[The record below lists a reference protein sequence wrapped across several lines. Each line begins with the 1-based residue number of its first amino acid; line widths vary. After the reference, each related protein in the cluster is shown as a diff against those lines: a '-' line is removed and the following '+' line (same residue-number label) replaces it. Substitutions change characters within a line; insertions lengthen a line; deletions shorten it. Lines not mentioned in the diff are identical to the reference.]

1 MPKISI
7 IVPIYNVERYLPAC
21 LDSVLN
27 QTFTD
32 FEIICI
38 NDGSTD
44 GCGQILSDYATKD
57 SRIKVITQK
66 NQGVSVARNTGIQ
79 SATAD
84 YIAFV
89 DSDDELAP
97 TFLEKMYNT
106 ITQTNSDVVWC
117 DFQQGEIK
125 KDWPNNET
133 EPQIYT
139 DPFDR
144 FVMECPNMQMSTV
157 NKLYRREI
165 VQKCPFVAGLKYGE
179 DVVFLHQF
187 MYQAK
192 QVAHVPEQLYF
203 YREREGSAIHTPLCQ
218 KMIDDA
224 IIIVRSL
231 ITFFENK
238 HMNKKTQV
246 ILHQK
251 LAKRL
256 FKFCVLEP
264 KRKDKEHLE
273 QWYAYTRPILKHL
286 KEQGIYRPRFLTIKN
301 RIKSWNFLKGK

>member
-7 IVPIYNVERYLPAC
+7 IVPIYNVERYLSQC
-21 LDSVLN
+21 LDSIIS

-38 NDGSTD
+38 NDGSPD
-44 GCGQILSDYATKD
+44 NCGQILAEYAQKD
-57 SRIKVITQK
+57 SRIKVITQE

-97 TFLEKMYNT
+97 TFLEKMYDT

-125 KDWPNNET
+125 KDWFNNET

-139 DPFDR
+139 DPFNR
-144 FVMECPNMQMSTV
+144 FVVENPNMQMV
-157 NKLYRREI
+157 IWNKLWRKEI
-165 VQKCPFVAGLKYGE
+165 VQKCPFIAGLKYGE
-179 DVVFLHQF
+179 DVVFLHQAL
-187 MYQAK
+187 YNTQQIAYLSEK
-192 QVAHVPEQLYF
+192 LYF
-203 YREREGSAIHTPLCQ
+203 YREREGSVVHSSFNQ

-224 IIIVRSL
+224 IVVVRSL
-231 ITFFENK
+231 ITYFKDKNIK
-238 HMNKKTQV
+238 DKTYR

-264 KRKDKEHLE
+264 KRKDEAHLE
-273 QWYAYTRPILKHL
+273 QWYAYTRPILKQL

-301 RIKSWNFLKGK
+301 RIKSWIFLKGK

>member
-27 QTFTD
+27 QTFWD
-32 FEIICI
+32 FEVICI
-38 NDGSTD
+38 NDGSPD
-44 GCGQILSDYATKD
+44 GCGQILAEYAQKD
-57 SRIKVITQK
+57 SRIKVITQE
-66 NQGVSVARNTGIQ
+66 NQGVSVARNTGVQ
-79 SATAD
+79 LATAD

-97 TFLEKMYNT
+97 TFLERMYNT

-139 DPFDR
+139 DPFNR
-144 FVMECPNMQMSTV
+144 FVIECPNMQMV
-157 NKLYRREI
+157 IWNKLWCKEI
-165 VQKCPFVAGLKYGE
+165 VQKCPFIAGLKYGE
-179 DVVFLHQF
+179 DVVFLHQAL
-187 MYQAK
+187 YNTQQIAYLSEK
-192 QVAHVPEQLYF
+192 LYF
-203 YREREGSAIHTPLCQ
+203 YREREGSVVHSSFNQ

-224 IIIVRSL
+224 IVVVRSL
-231 ITFFENK
+231 ITYFKDKNIK
-238 HMNKKTQV
+238 DKTYR
-246 ILHQK
+246 ILHHK

-273 QWYAYTRPILKHL
+273 QWYVYTRPILKHL
-286 KEQGIYRPRFLTIKN
+286 KEQGIYRPHFLTIKN